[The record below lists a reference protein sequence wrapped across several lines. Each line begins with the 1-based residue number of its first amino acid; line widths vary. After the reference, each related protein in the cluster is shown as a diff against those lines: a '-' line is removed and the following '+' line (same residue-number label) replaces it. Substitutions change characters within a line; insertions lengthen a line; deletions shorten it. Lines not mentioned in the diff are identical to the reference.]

1 MLKNRTTFVITQR
14 ISTIR
19 NADKIIVLENGEI
32 IEEGNH
38 ESLIANKGAYYRIYQ
53 TLYEA
58 QKEIFQ
64 PGKEGVVEDT
74 EGETVWYE
82 KKEGM

>member
-1 MLKNRTTFVITQR
+1 VVTQR

-19 NADKIIVLENGEI
+19 NADKIIVLDTGKI

-38 ESLIANKGAYYRIYQ
+38 ESLLSKKGAYYRIYQ

-58 QKEIFQ
+58 QKEVVKTEKVVKNSKAQ
-64 PGKEGVVEDT
+64 ENLSKNDKEQS
-74 EGETVWYE
+74 
-82 KKEGM
+82 